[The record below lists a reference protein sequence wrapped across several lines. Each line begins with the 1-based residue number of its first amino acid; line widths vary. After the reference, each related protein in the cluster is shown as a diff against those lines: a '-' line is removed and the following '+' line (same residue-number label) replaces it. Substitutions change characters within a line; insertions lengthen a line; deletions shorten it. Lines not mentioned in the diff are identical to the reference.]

1 MSKETVREPMN
12 MEKFER
18 FNSKYPAGN
27 REVPVSWVR
36 DIGKGRLFYT
46 NFGHREDSYK
56 NPVIMQHIF
65 DGILFAI
72 GYKKVDTTPTAELP
86 PIAPALALA
95 KE

>member
-1 MSKETVREPMN
+1 M
-12 MEKFER
+12 
-18 FNSKYPAGN
+18 
-27 REVPVSWVR
+27 PVSWVR

-86 PIAPALALA
+86 PIAPALAVA